1 MCKLSVI
8 MSTYKEPEHYLRL
21 AIDSILNQ
29 TMTDFEFII
38 VLDYPENTMIESL
51 ILEYAAKDP
60 RVVFVKNEKNL
71 GLVGALNHAL
81 QHVRGEYVA
90 RMDADDIAEP
100 DRFEKELQTMEA
112 EQLDIVGALTKR
124 IDEDGNPLPG
134 ISTRYYSPRVVME
147 SLSVTDCVPH
157 PTWLVKREVYEV
169 LNGYRQ
175 IDRCEDY
182 DFLLRAKKQGYRI
195 GLCDAYLLNYR
206 ITGTGISQSSLL
218 EQRLTAKYIAKHYE
232 RLDEVEMG
240 EIRKHV
246 HEKLNPTVRA
256 NYSKADALF
265 IKARNSRR
273 NPAKMGILLLASI
286 LTSRYQALRIL
297 DMLKL
302 RSIRKS
308 K

>member
-1 MCKLSVI
+1 MCKISVV

-21 AIDSILNQ
+21 AIDSILHQ
-29 TMTDFEFII
+29 TMADFEFII
-38 VLDYPENTMIESL
+38 VLDNPENTMIESL

-81 QHVRGEYVA
+81 QHVHGEYVA
-90 RMDADDIAEP
+90 RMDADDISEP
-100 DRFEKELQTMEA
+100 DRFEKELQA
-112 EQLDIVGALTKR
+112 LSEQKLDIVGALTKR
-124 IDEDGNPLPG
+124 IDEEGKPLPG
-134 ISTRYYSPRVVME
+134 ISTRYYSPEVVMA

-157 PTWLVKREVYEV
+157 PTWLLKREVYEK

-182 DFLLRAKKQGYRI
+182 DFLLRAKKAGYRI

-218 EQRLTAKYIAKHYE
+218 EQRLTAKYIAKHYD
-232 RLDEVEMG
+232 RLDDVEMS
-240 EIRKHV
+240 EIRARV

-265 IKARNSRR
+265 IKALNSRR
-273 NPAKMGILLLASI
+273 NPLKLGGLLLASV
-286 LTSRYQALRIL
+286 LTSRYQAARML
-297 DMLKL
+297 DMAKL
-302 RSIRKS
+302 RMIRKS